1 MNSFKLKI
9 FTLLFS
15 ALMIILIYP
24 SLNITADN
32 SGPCG
37 ENLTWELDDEGNV
50 TITGSGNLC
59 GLSGISKSDIVTVT
73 IPNTVTHIDPY
84 MFSGCYN
91 LKSVTLPDSI
101 TKIEYGTFERCNSL
115 KEITIPKSVT
125 AIDPIAFQYCTN
137 LEKVVF
143 EYDTT
148 GIYLADASFEAC
160 TNLKTI
166 ISRKPI
172 NTRWDYSF
180 DLVKDYSVYY
190 YYNVSYS
197 ECEYGSI
204 TGNTLSYGTDL
215 LQVLVQPEEDY
226 ELDYI
231 IWDNG
236 LRTENLYPTSEGQF
250 LMPDSDTDV
259 QLSAVFK
266 KAYCTVKFMCED
278 DPNPLQKTQY
288 SINSHPKYNMSE
300 PTKEPTEDKIFKFSG
315 WKNGEKTYGKD
326 EELPE
331 LTEAVTYYAVFES
344 LPRPYKICFLN
355 EDGTE
360 LQSDMVKYGEIPSYT
375 GETPT
380 KEKDDMY
387 TYTFAGWSP
396 EITSVTG
403 DTTYTA
409 TYSRETNE
417 YEIKF
422 VNEDGTELQSDM
434 VEYDQTPT
442 YNGETPTKEKD
453 DKYTY
458 TFDGWSPEITSVTGD
473 ATYTATYTG
482 EINEYEIKF
491 VNEDGTELQVSMFQ
505 YDQTPSYSGETP
517 TKKEDDKYTYTFD
530 GWTPEITS
538 VTGDATYTAKFSA
551 NMKVAPPTN
560 VPEPTPNPEVIA
572 SFEAFVERLYE
583 VALGRESDPDGKA
596 YWAGQVINGNLT
608 GADCIRA
615 FLLSEEFNNR
625 NLSDE
630 EFVTVLYKALFDRDA
645 VDDPEGFNFWMNSL
659 KTVGRENVVDGFI
672 NSTEWCNVCASYG
685 VKSGATRAKAT
696 IASKNATDFATRL
709 YTECLG
715 REPDAEGLA
724 FWSLA
729 LTNLDITGTE
739 AAHEFFYSAEFNGF
753 NLSNTELVTKMYKTL
768 LGREADSEGL
778 SFWVENMD
786 NGMTKDQLFENF
798 STSPEFT
805 GICVNYAI
813 DR

>member
-15 ALMIILIYP
+15 ALMIILLYP

-32 SGPCG
+32 SGSCG

-50 TITGSGNLC
+50 TITGSGNLH

-125 AIDPIAFQYCTN
+125 AIDPLAFQYCTN

-231 IWDNG
+231 VWDNG
-236 LRTENLYPTSEGQF
+236 SRTENLYPTSEGQF

-360 LQSDMVKYGEIPSYT
+360 LQSDMVEYDQTPIYN

-380 KEKDDMY
+380 KEKDDKY
-387 TYTFAGWSP
+387 TYTFDGWSP

-422 VNEDGTELQSDM
+422 VNEDGTELQ
-434 VEYDQTPT
+434 
-442 YNGETPTKEKD
+442 
-453 DKYTY
+453 
-458 TFDGWSPEITSVTGD
+458 
-473 ATYTATYTG
+473 
-482 EINEYEIKF
+482 
-491 VNEDGTELQVSMFQ
+491 VSMVQ

-517 TKKEDDKYTYTFD
+517 TKKDDDKYTYTFD

-551 NMKVAPPTN
+551 NMKVDPPTN

-645 VDDPEGFNFWMNSL
+645 VNDPEGFNFWMNSL

-715 REPDAEGLA
+715 REPDAVGLT

-753 NLSNTELVTKMYKTL
+753 NLNNTELVTKMYKTL

>member
-15 ALMIILIYP
+15 ALMIILLYP

-32 SGPCG
+32 SGSCG

-125 AIDPIAFQYCTN
+125 AIDPEAFQYCTN

-166 ISRKPI
+166 ISRKPV

-180 DLVKDYSVYY
+180 DLVKDYSVHY

-215 LQVLVQPEEDY
+215 LQVLVQPDEDY

-231 IWDNG
+231 VWDNG

-266 KAYCTVKFMCED
+266 KVYCTVKFMCED

-300 PTKEPTEDKIFKFSG
+300 PTKEPTEDKIYKFSG

-360 LQSDMVKYGEIPSYT
+360 LQSDMV
-375 GETPT
+375 
-380 KEKDDMY
+380 
-387 TYTFAGWSP
+387 
-396 EITSVTG
+396 
-403 DTTYTA
+403 
-409 TYSRETNE
+409 
-417 YEIKF
+417 
-422 VNEDGTELQSDM
+422 
-434 VEYDQTPT
+434 EYDQTPI

-473 ATYTATYTG
+473 ATYTATYTK

-491 VNEDGTELQVSMFQ
+491 VNEDGTELQVSMVQ

-551 NMKVAPPTN
+551 NMKVAPPTT

-596 YWAGQVINGNLT
+596 YWAGQVIKGNLT

-630 EFVTVLYKALFDRDA
+630 GFVTVLYKALFDRDA

-696 IASKNATDFATRL
+696 IASKNATEFATRL

-715 REPDAEGLA
+715 REPDAQGLA

-739 AAHEFFYSAEFNGF
+739 AAHEFFYSTEFNGF
-753 NLSNTELVTKMYKTL
+753 NLNNTELVTKMYNTL